1 MTAEVM
7 FKEYQ
12 NLKREQSVLQFQL
25 SQFKEIEYDEVIA
38 AMCFSHPT
46 GEDIS
51 ASGGISDKTAKAAM
65 KYRKIAERENEDWR
79 NFLRDRYREIH
90 EELAFF
96 DHCVSELEGILPDVV
111 KDLLEGELTWDS
123 MMKKYNVSHAMIG
136 KYRKA
141 AIKEINIR
149 YKLRDKQTEAY
160 ILS

>member
-1 MTAEVM
+1 MTAETM

-12 NLKREQSVLQFQL
+12 NLKREQSILQFQL
-25 SQFKEIEYDEVIA
+25 SQFKGIEYDELITT
-38 AMCFSHPT
+38 MCFSHPS
-46 GEDIS
+46 GEDVVS
-51 ASGGISDKTAKAAM
+51 TGGISDKTAKVALNY
-65 KYRKIAERENEDWR
+65 KQVVERENTDWK
-79 NFLRDRYREIH
+79 NFLRGRYKEIH

-96 DHCVSELEGILPDVV
+96 EHSVSELEGILPEVV
-111 KDLLEGELTWDS
+111 MDLLEGELTWDF

-141 AIKEINIR
+141 AMKELNIR